1 MPIQA
6 LTSRLNSRAIWAETA
21 GAGPAIRKAG
31 STINWYMIA
40 PPTQAVA
47 ASTCTVRINQPSA
60 KPLDMLDIVSLESP
74 QSGVQRAKSRF
85 LHSFDPSE
93 DTAIDRS
100 AST

>member
-6 LTSRLNSRAIWAETA
+6 LTSRLNSLAIWAETS
-21 GAGPAIRKAG
+21 GTGPAIRKAG

-74 QSGVQRAKSRF
+74 MSGVRGAKVKVS
-85 LHSFDPSE
+85 HSFDPSE
-93 DTAIDRS
+93 DTAMSED
-100 AST
+100 T